1 MNWHGYGMDIDKEV
15 LRYTDIEDRD
25 RDIDTDDI
33 DIYYSIRK
41 IEKSCHLPHYGQ
53 TLRISC

>member
-1 MNWHGYGMDIDKEV
+1 MDIDKEV

-25 RDIDTDDI
+25 IDIDTDDI

-41 IEKSCHLPHYGQ
+41 IEKSCQLPHYGQ

>member
-1 MNWHGYGMDIDKEV
+1 MDIDKEV

-25 RDIDTDDI
+25 RAIDTDDI